1 MPDRYSDTDRS
12 IDSRE
17 SRAGPIDSCDSRANT
32 PIVTGLM
39 VATAVVVIVLASA
52 M

>member
-17 SRAGPIDSCDSRANT
+17 SRAGPIHGCDSRATT
-32 PIVTGLM
+32 PIVSGLM
-39 VATAVVVIVLASA
+39 VAAAVAVLFLASA
-52 M
+52 I